1 MGSPGAATRAPDPA
15 EHGAAPAAYGRPMAT
30 TRAVALLRGIN
41 VGGKNPVRMA
51 DLRAA
56 LEAAG
61 YGDVRT
67 YIQSGNVLFT
77 TDEPAA
83 GLEDRVEAV
92 LEERFGIPI
101 VVVIRTE
108 RQFRA
113 VVAKAP
119 EGFGQQPD
127 RFHSDAVFLK
137 APLTAARAMEVVQ
150 LRDGVDRAWPGTG
163 VVYFER
169 LSAERTKSKLNAIMG
184 TPEYRRMTIRSWSTT
199 TKLLALLDER

>member
-1 MGSPGAATRAPDPA
+1 
-15 EHGAAPAAYGRPMAT
+15 MAT

-41 VGGKNPVRMA
+41 VGGKNPVPMA

-56 LEAAG
+56 MESSG

-67 YIQSGNVLFT
+67 YIQSGNVLFS
-77 TDEPAA
+77 TDETTA
-83 GLEDRVEAV
+83 GLEERVEAV

-113 VVAKAP
+113 VVRKAP
-119 EGFGQQPD
+119 DGFGAQPD
-127 RFHSDAVFLK
+127 RYHSDAVFLK
-137 APLTAARAMEVVQ
+137 TPLTAAQAMKVVR

-184 TPEYRRMTIRSWSTT
+184 TPEYQRMTIRSWATT
-199 TKLLALLDER
+199 TKLLALLDEG

>member
-1 MGSPGAATRAPDPA
+1 MAA
-15 EHGAAPAAYGRPMAT
+15 

-41 VGGKNPVRMA
+41 VGGKNPVPMA

-56 LEAAG
+56 MEGAG

-67 YIQSGNVLFT
+67 YIQSGNVLFST
-77 TDEPAA
+77 SEPVA
-83 GLEDRVEAV
+83 GLEDRVETV
-92 LEERFGIPI
+92 LEARFGIPI
-101 VVVIRTE
+101 LVVVRTE

-127 RFHSDAVFLK
+127 TYHSDAVFLK
-137 APLTAARAMEVVQ
+137 APLTAAQAMKVVKC
-150 LRDGVDRAWPGTG
+150 RDGVDRAWPGTG

-169 LSAERTKSKLNAIMG
+169 LSAQRTKSKLSAVMG
-184 TPEYRRMTIRSWSTT
+184 TPEYQRMTIRSWSTT
-199 TKLLALLDER
+199 TKLLALLDEA

>member
-1 MGSPGAATRAPDPA
+1 
-15 EHGAAPAAYGRPMAT
+15 MAS

-41 VGGKNPVRMA
+41 VGGKNPVPMA

-56 LEAAG
+56 MEGAG

-67 YIQSGNVLFT
+67 YIQSGNVLFST
-77 TDEPAA
+77 SEPVA
-83 GLEDRVEAV
+83 GLEDRVETV
-92 LEERFGIPI
+92 LEARFGIPI

-137 APLTAARAMEVVQ
+137 QPLTAARAMEVVQ

-169 LSAERTKSKLNAIMG
+169 LSAQRTKSKLNAIMG

-199 TKLLALLDER
+199 TKLLALLDEA